1 MIAQNYNYDGRNDIS
16 RAETCDGGV
25 KVGKNQKYQ
34 NSFREKIWNMVE
46 VWMVLVQQNGYRCIK
61 VGNLCKLA

>member
-1 MIAQNYNYDGRNDIS
+1 MAQNYNYDGRNYIS

-46 VWMVLVQQNGYRCIK
+46 VLMVLVQKMVTEKHKNI
-61 VGNLCKLA
+61 